1 MRKLIGVIPVGSLL
15 FLLIAAAPCLGQ
27 SDHDPIVHGVTLERP
42 QHLLLAQAAPVGQSS
57 DSEETEEVAPAGGI
71 PDPLEPVNRAF
82 FQFNDKLY
90 FWVLKPVATGY
101 KAVVPE
107 TARVGVR
114 NFFTNLT
121 FPVRFVNCLLQGKIE
136 GASMEFSAFIVNT
149 FMGLGGLFDPAKD
162 MGFKKYDEDL
172 DQSLAVYGLGF
183 GLYIDWPFLGPSSLR
198 GTFGLVGD
206 AFLQPVNYVDGIAVV
221 LGIRSYDVV
230 NRTSLSIGEYESL
243 KKAALDPYVALRDAY
258 YQNRLKKIAE

>member
-1 MRKLIGVIPVGSLL
+1 MRKLRGVIPVGSLL
-15 FLLIAAAPCLGQ
+15 FLLIAAPCLGQ
-27 SDHDPIVHGVTLERP
+27 SDHDPIVHGLTWEPR
-42 QHLLLAQAAPVGQSS
+42 QHMLLAQTEQVGPSS
-57 DSEETEEVAPAGGI
+57 VSEKEQEEVAPLEGI

-107 TARVGVR
+107 PARVGVS
-114 NFFTNLT
+114 NFFRNLT

-162 MGFKKYDEDL
+162 MGFRKYNEDL

-183 GLYIDWPFLGPSSLR
+183 GFYIDWPFLGPSSLR

-206 AFLQPVNYVDGIAVV
+206 AFLDPVNYLDSTGAV
-221 LGIRSYDVV
+221 LGTKSFDVV

-243 KKAALDPYVALRDAY
+243 KKAALDPYVALRNAY